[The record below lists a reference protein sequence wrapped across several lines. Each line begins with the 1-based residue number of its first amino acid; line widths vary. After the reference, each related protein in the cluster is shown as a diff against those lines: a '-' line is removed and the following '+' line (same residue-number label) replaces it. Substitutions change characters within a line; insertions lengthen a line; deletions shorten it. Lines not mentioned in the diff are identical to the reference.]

1 MKIYTRKGDRGE
13 TSLFGGT
20 RVLKDSLRIESYG
33 CVDELNSVLGAARS
47 HNASDDVDSIL
58 ETVQNDLFVLG
69 ADLATPLTKN
79 SKKVRRLQASH
90 VERLE
95 NTIDRLETS
104 LQPLDS
110 FILPG
115 GSSLG
120 AQLHVART
128 ICRRAERLVVRLSKE
143 EKIGEMPVIYLNR
156 LSDCL
161 FVLARYANK
170 LGGAQEK
177 KWNG

>member
-13 TSLFGGT
+13 TSLFGGK

-33 CVDELNSVLGAARS
+33 CVDELNSALGVAR
-47 HNASDDVDSIL
+47 AGRPPQDVDSIL
-58 ETVQNDLFVLG
+58 ELIQNDLFVLG
-69 ADLATPLTKN
+69 ADLATPLTRS
-79 SKKVRRLQASH
+79 SKKIRRVQPAH

-95 NTIDRLETS
+95 TTIDRLELS
-104 LQPLDS
+104 LPRLDA

-128 ICRRAERLVVRLSKE
+128 LCRRAERFVVRLSKQE
-143 EKIGEMPVIYLNR
+143 RIGGTPVMYLNR

-170 LGGAQEK
+170 IAEMPEK
-177 KWNG
+177 KWTA